1 MLTKLR
7 HRLAQ
12 EEGFTL
18 IELLVVILIIG
29 ILAAVA
35 IPTFLSQKNKAYHSN
50 AESNL
55 KNAQTVVE
63 SYVNGNGG
71 TYPSTTAAVALNST
85 TSPFSSDSDAASLG
99 TVNYFGPS
107 AASTSDTY
115 LLSSSDGTP
124 NANPS
129 TTFYLVV
136 YNGQAFY
143 GDSNQASPNVSVTT
157 ANAVVPTATPTA
169 ANGFYPT
176 TTQGWATS
184 N

>member
-1 MLTKLR
+1 MLTKIR

-71 TYPSTTAAVALNST
+71 VYPSGSGIALNAS
-85 TSPFSSDSDAASLG
+85 TSPFSSDTDAASLG
-99 TVNYFGPS
+99 NVLYTGTSNS
-107 AASTSDTY
+107 SDTY
-115 LLSSSDGTP
+115 LLATTDG
-124 NANPS
+124 NANPNT
-129 TTFYLVV
+129 TTFYLLD
-136 YNGQAFY
+136 YAGQTFY
-143 GDSNQASPNVSVTT
+143 GDSAQATGGT
-157 ANAVVPTATPTA
+157 NATNTIPASLPA
-169 ANGFYPT
+169 GNGTGGWYSST
-176 TTQGWATS
+176 TTGWATA